1 MVIFQN
7 YALDLDAVQKIY
19 EKHKHSPSLPRNAP
33 PVAGDIMWARQL
45 LRRIEE
51 PMRKF
56 ATNETIMRSEGEQAR
71 GEDIQHRRQGT
82 RGVRDALAAGVDQI
96 HRILQGWPAG
106 DPHRPTPGDW

>member
-7 YALDLDAVQKIY
+7 YSLDLDAVQKIY
-19 EKHKHSPSLPRNAP
+19 EKHKHGPALPRNAP

-56 ATNETIMRSEGEQAR
+56 ATNEAIMRSKESKRVVKTYNTVAKAGR
-71 GEDIQHRRQGT
+71 LRRCGCRRT
-82 RGVRDALAAGVDQI
+82 KTSRPPRLAC
-96 HRILQGWPAG
+96 R
-106 DPHRPTPGDW
+106 RR